1 MNRHSR
7 TRFHRQ
13 LDAYLAFWREV
24 ERKPQAAQEQREPE
38 SWDGQPWKEKT
49 TR

>member
-7 TRFHRQ
+7 KRFHRQ

-24 ERKPQAAQEQREPE
+24 ERKPRVRQEQRE
-38 SWDGQPWKEKT
+38 SWNGQPWKEKT

>member
-7 TRFHRQ
+7 KRFHRQ
-13 LDAYLAFWREV
+13 LDAYLAFWCEV
-24 ERKPQAAQEQREPE
+24 ERKPYASQERPG
-38 SWDGQPWKEKT
+38 SWSGQPWKEKT